1 VLGDRDVALIRS
13 FTRKYMDRNSL
24 HDEIEATYTIFE
36 RDGRVLLQI
45 DTYGRET
52 REIPG
57 KKSQTIQ
64 LDREGAIALFRILK
78 QEFSL

>member
-1 VLGDRDVALIRS
+1 
-13 FTRKYMDRNSL
+13 MDRNSL
-24 HDEIEATYTIFE
+24 HDEIDATYTTFE

-52 REIPG
+52 REVPG

-64 LDREGAIALFRILK
+64 LDREGATALFKILK
-78 QEFSL
+78 QEFGLA

>member
-1 VLGDRDVALIRS
+1 MALIRS